1 MNQGAGLSEL
11 EGQREEKDGLKWDD
25 TLSARDSTL
34 SHFPRRFPSL
44 KHFHVPSKSVL
55 PSDIFIQ
62 CCLCGMKGR
71 VYRRMKGEQLPSHDI
86 FFFCRRNKRENIRKI
101 KLISICC
108 RCRCRHQWII
118 FFPCGCVK
126 QGRSYLSL
134 LCLAAFA
141 PMLSALSCHSIR
153 CRPSLFLSAHV
164 LQTLSARVT
173 VSLHPS
179 LPVSLQ
185 TLLSLT

>member
-34 SHFPRRFPSL
+34 SHFPCRFPSF
-44 KHFHVPSKSVL
+44 KYFHVPSKSML

-62 CCLCGMKGR
+62 CRLCGMKGC

-86 FFFCRRNKRENIRKI
+86 FFFCRRNKRKNIRQI
-101 KLISICC
+101 KLISIYCCC
-108 RCRCRHQWII
+108 RRRHRCII
-118 FFPCGCVK
+118 FFYVGAWNKATLVCFCP
-126 QGRSYLSL
+126 
-134 LCLAAFA
+134 AAFA

-153 CRPSLFLSAHV
+153 CRASPFLSTHV
-164 LQTLSARVT
+164 LQTLSACVT

-185 TLLSLT
+185 TLLYLT